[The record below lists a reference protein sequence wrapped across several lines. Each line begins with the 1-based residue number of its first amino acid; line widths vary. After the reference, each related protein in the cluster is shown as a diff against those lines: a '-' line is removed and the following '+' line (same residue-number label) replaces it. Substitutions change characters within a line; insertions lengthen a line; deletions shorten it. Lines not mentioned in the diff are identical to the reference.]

1 MLERAIAEDK
11 IHFVAL
17 VDRHSLT
24 KVDDSGRIWYSGT
37 PESTDFRE
45 TQSGFVHIVELG
57 DGTVAS
63 RGIKIGQWRF
73 IERERF
79 DLNTADDVEA
89 FRKSLEEIDNKER
102 AILRLN
108 VFGSLTLTL
117 SSVLQSHILAA
128 KDVFGAF
135 DVRADHLLVMPDDTD
150 FASIGFS
157 GFADETVK
165 RLRSKI
171 SEGGDESTVAR
182 DALMLMLRLSRE
194 SA

>member
-1 MLERAIAEDK
+1 
-11 IHFVAL
+11 
-17 VDRHSLT
+17 
-24 KVDDSGRIWYSGT
+24 
-37 PESTDFRE
+37 
-45 TQSGFVHIVELG
+45 
-57 DGTVAS
+57 
-63 RGIKIGQWRF
+63 
-73 IERERF
+73 
-79 DLNTADDVEA
+79 VEA